1 MKISRKENISL
12 IKIKKQKIK
21 IILNIP
27 KNNECFECS
36 NLYPEFIS
44 LNNAIFLCKNCVKN
58 HIHFP
63 KYISNIFKNDL
74 NNLTLKNIQYLCCG
88 GNEKLKQFIKNEF
101 PRLKKFSYQNLYR
114 TYAMDYYRKYLE
126 YLIEGGIK
134 PIKPNKNKAYEL
146 IKINNNNIKKSKN
159 SKINENENDNIEEPI
174 LKNKRK
180 ISNIEKEKEIF
191 KLAKSSVRLK
201 PNKPNK
207 NKAYEL
213 LKTNNNKKIKNSK
226 INEIVN
232 KNDNIDET
240 ILKNENQNSN
250 TKKEKNIF
258 KFTKS
263 SGRLKPNLNIILPNF
278 NNSLNNFNTINIYNY
293 NDKIYSETYYKKR
306 FFSQIF
312 KNDNIEEI
320 NEENNLT
327 DLNNITFNKEKNLN
341 FESRKKDEKKLDT
354 NIKLIKRKDFL
365 NKQFINFN
373 NNNIY
378 EKPFFQNY
386 INTVSKGNKSKNY
399 QRGIDLSSSDI
410 KFFSNDLRDMTQKV
424 NNSNTR
430 NNVSNKNVLSSN
442 KIFRKKTV
450 GNSFSINYK
459 NHEKTTTNNSKE
471 ENELNTK
478 ELIKFRNSNKYSLKN
493 KLIEEFQMNDDI
505 EEKGKIK
512 VNRQINK
519 NRKRN
524 SLSGTII
531 NNQYDKNEII
541 KDLIKERN
549 HKKKFD
555 KIQKSKIFE
564 RIRRVTSNQKE
575 KKINYSEK
583 DISEFD
589 SQQLDNNKEKEYKI
603 NKENKSSLLIK
614 DMINRPS
621 NIKKN
626 ILEIIKSN
634 NLSNLIISP
643 NAKKLSHVLTE
654 PKFLTKKDFT
664 NNLPIK
670 ELYQRK
676 KEE

>member
-146 IKINNNNIKKSKN
+146 
-159 SKINENENDNIEEPI
+159 
-174 LKNKRK
+174 
-180 ISNIEKEKEIF
+180 
-191 KLAKSSVRLK
+191 
-201 PNKPNK
+201 
-207 NKAYEL
+207 
-213 LKTNNNKKIKNSK
+213 LKTNNNKKIKNCK

-232 KNDNIDET
+232 KNDNIDEI

-258 KFTKS
+258 KLTKS

-471 ENELNTK
+471 ENEFNTK

-493 KLIEEFQMNDDI
+493 KLIEEFQMNDNI
-505 EEKGKIK
+505 EGKEKIK

-531 NNQYDKNEII
+531 DNQYDKNEII

-603 NKENKSSLLIK
+603 NKEKKIK
-614 DMINRPS
+614 VPC
-621 NIKKN
+621 
-626 ILEIIKSN
+626 
-634 NLSNLIISP
+634 
-643 NAKKLSHVLTE
+643 
-654 PKFLTKKDFT
+654 
-664 NNLPIK
+664 
-670 ELYQRK
+670 
-676 KEE
+676 

>member
-58 HIHFP
+58 HTHFP

-146 IKINNNNIKKSKN
+146 IK
-159 SKINENENDNIEEPI
+159 
-174 LKNKRK
+174 
-180 ISNIEKEKEIF
+180 
-191 KLAKSSVRLK
+191 
-201 PNKPNK
+201 
-207 NKAYEL
+207 
-213 LKTNNNKKIKNSK
+213 TNNNKKIKNTK

-232 KNDNIDET
+232 KNDNIDEI

-258 KFTKS
+258 KLTKS

-312 KNDNIEEI
+312 RNDNIEEI

-341 FESRKKDEKKLDT
+341 FENRKKEERKLDT

-430 NNVSNKNVLSSN
+430 NNVSNTNVLSSN

-471 ENELNTK
+471 ENEFNTK

-493 KLIEEFQMNDDI
+493 KLIEEFQMNDNI
-505 EEKGKIK
+505 EGKEKIK

-519 NRKRN
+519 NRKRY

-634 NLSNLIISP
+634 NLSNIIISP

-654 PKFLTKKDFT
+654 PKFLTKKNFT

>member
-146 IKINNNNIKKSKN
+146 
-159 SKINENENDNIEEPI
+159 
-174 LKNKRK
+174 
-180 ISNIEKEKEIF
+180 
-191 KLAKSSVRLK
+191 
-201 PNKPNK
+201 
-207 NKAYEL
+207 
-213 LKTNNNKKIKNSK
+213 LKTNNNKKIKNIK
-226 INEIVN
+226 INEIIN
-232 KNDNIDET
+232 KNDNINET

-258 KFTKS
+258 KLTKS

-471 ENELNTK
+471 ENEFNTK

-493 KLIEEFQMNDDI
+493 KLIEEIQMNDNI
-505 EEKGKIK
+505 EGKEKIK

-531 NNQYDKNEII
+531 DNQYDKNEII

>member
-146 IKINNNNIKKSKN
+146 
-159 SKINENENDNIEEPI
+159 
-174 LKNKRK
+174 
-180 ISNIEKEKEIF
+180 
-191 KLAKSSVRLK
+191 
-201 PNKPNK
+201 
-207 NKAYEL
+207 
-213 LKTNNNKKIKNSK
+213 LKTNNNKKIKNTK

-232 KNDNIDET
+232 KNDNIDEI

-258 KFTKS
+258 KLTKS

-341 FESRKKDEKKLDT
+341 FENRKKEERKLDT

-493 KLIEEFQMNDDI
+493 KLIEEFQMNDNI
-505 EEKGKIK
+505 EGKEKIK

-531 NNQYDKNEII
+531 DNQYDKNEII

-589 SQQLDNNKEKEYKI
+589 SQQIENNKEKEYKI

-634 NLSNLIISP
+634 NLSNIIISP

-654 PKFLTKKDFT
+654 PKFLTKKNFT

>member
-146 IKINNNNIKKSKN
+146 
-159 SKINENENDNIEEPI
+159 
-174 LKNKRK
+174 
-180 ISNIEKEKEIF
+180 
-191 KLAKSSVRLK
+191 
-201 PNKPNK
+201 
-207 NKAYEL
+207 

-232 KNDNIDET
+232 KNDNINET

-258 KFTKS
+258 KLTKS

-341 FESRKKDEKKLDT
+341 FENRKKEERKLDT

-493 KLIEEFQMNDDI
+493 KLIEEFQMNDNI
-505 EEKGKIK
+505 EGKEKIK

-531 NNQYDKNEII
+531 DNQYDKNEII

-589 SQQLDNNKEKEYKI
+589 SQQIENNKEKEYKI

-654 PKFLTKKDFT
+654 TKFLTKKDFT

>member
-146 IKINNNNIKKSKN
+146 
-159 SKINENENDNIEEPI
+159 
-174 LKNKRK
+174 
-180 ISNIEKEKEIF
+180 
-191 KLAKSSVRLK
+191 
-201 PNKPNK
+201 
-207 NKAYEL
+207 
-213 LKTNNNKKIKNSK
+213 LKTNNNKKIKNTK

-232 KNDNIDET
+232 KNDNIDEI

-258 KFTKS
+258 KLTKS

-459 NHEKTTTNNSKE
+459 NHEKTTTNNFKE

-493 KLIEEFQMNDDI
+493 KLIEEFQMNDNI
-505 EEKGKIK
+505 EGKEKIK

-531 NNQYDKNEII
+531 NNQYDRI
-541 KDLIKERN
+541 KFPSE
-549 HKKKFD
+549 
-555 KIQKSKIFE
+555 
-564 RIRRVTSNQKE
+564 
-575 KKINYSEK
+575 INY
-583 DISEFD
+583 
-589 SQQLDNNKEKEYKI
+589 
-603 NKENKSSLLIK
+603 
-614 DMINRPS
+614 
-621 NIKKN
+621 
-626 ILEIIKSN
+626 
-634 NLSNLIISP
+634 
-643 NAKKLSHVLTE
+643 
-654 PKFLTKKDFT
+654 
-664 NNLPIK
+664 
-670 ELYQRK
+670 
-676 KEE
+676 

>member
-146 IKINNNNIKKSKN
+146 
-159 SKINENENDNIEEPI
+159 
-174 LKNKRK
+174 
-180 ISNIEKEKEIF
+180 
-191 KLAKSSVRLK
+191 
-201 PNKPNK
+201 
-207 NKAYEL
+207 
-213 LKTNNNKKIKNSK
+213 LKTNNNKKIKNTK
-226 INEIVN
+226 IKEIVN
-232 KNDNIDET
+232 KNDNIDEI

-258 KFTKS
+258 KLAKS

-341 FESRKKDEKKLDT
+341 FENRKKNEKKLDT

-410 KFFSNDLRDMTQKV
+410 KFFSNDLRDMTQKM

-471 ENELNTK
+471 ENEFNTK

-493 KLIEEFQMNDDI
+493 KLIEEFQMNDNI
-505 EEKGKIK
+505 EGKEKIK

-531 NNQYDKNEII
+531 DNQYDKNEII

-589 SQQLDNNKEKEYKI
+589 SQQIDNNKEKEYKI

>member
-146 IKINNNNIKKSKN
+146 IKINNN
-159 SKINENENDNIEEPI
+159 
-174 LKNKRK
+174 
-180 ISNIEKEKEIF
+180 
-191 KLAKSSVRLK
+191 
-201 PNKPNK
+201 
-207 NKAYEL
+207 
-213 LKTNNNKKIKNSK
+213 KKIKNNK
-226 INEIVN
+226 INNNEN
-232 KNDNIDET
+232 KNDNIDEP
-240 ILKNENQNSN
+240 ILKNKSQNSDI
-250 TKKEKNIF
+250 KKEKNIF
-258 KFTKS
+258 KLTKS

-493 KLIEEFQMNDDI
+493 KLIEEFQMNDNI

-519 NRKRN
+519 NRKRY

-589 SQQLDNNKEKEYKI
+589 SQQIDNNKEKEYKI

-634 NLSNLIISP
+634 NLSNIIISP

>member
-134 PIKPNKNKAYEL
+134 P
-146 IKINNNNIKKSKN
+146 
-159 SKINENENDNIEEPI
+159 
-174 LKNKRK
+174 
-180 ISNIEKEKEIF
+180 
-191 KLAKSSVRLK
+191 
-201 PNKPNK
+201 NKPNK

-258 KFTKS
+258 KLTKS

-312 KNDNIEEI
+312 RNDNIEEI

-493 KLIEEFQMNDDI
+493 KLIEEFQMNDNI

-531 NNQYDKNEII
+531 DNQYDKNEII

-634 NLSNLIISP
+634 NLSNIIISP

-654 PKFLTKKDFT
+654 PKFLTKKNFT

>member
-146 IKINNNNIKKSKN
+146 
-159 SKINENENDNIEEPI
+159 
-174 LKNKRK
+174 
-180 ISNIEKEKEIF
+180 
-191 KLAKSSVRLK
+191 
-201 PNKPNK
+201 
-207 NKAYEL
+207 

-258 KFTKS
+258 KLTKS

-341 FESRKKDEKKLDT
+341 FESRKKNEKKLDT

-493 KLIEEFQMNDDI
+493 KLIEEFQMNDNI
-505 EEKGKIK
+505 EGKEKIK
-512 VNRQINK
+512 VNRRINK
-519 NRKRN
+519 NRKRY

-531 NNQYDKNEII
+531 DNQYDKNEII

>member
-146 IKINNNNIKKSKN
+146 
-159 SKINENENDNIEEPI
+159 
-174 LKNKRK
+174 
-180 ISNIEKEKEIF
+180 
-191 KLAKSSVRLK
+191 
-201 PNKPNK
+201 
-207 NKAYEL
+207 

-258 KFTKS
+258 KLTKS

-341 FESRKKDEKKLDT
+341 FENRKKEERKLDT

-471 ENELNTK
+471 ENEFNTK

-493 KLIEEFQMNDDI
+493 KLIEEFQMNDNI
-505 EEKGKIK
+505 EGKEKIK

-676 KEE
+676 KED

>member
-36 NLYPEFIS
+36 NLNPEFIS

-146 IKINNNNIKKSKN
+146 
-159 SKINENENDNIEEPI
+159 
-174 LKNKRK
+174 
-180 ISNIEKEKEIF
+180 
-191 KLAKSSVRLK
+191 
-201 PNKPNK
+201 
-207 NKAYEL
+207 

-258 KFTKS
+258 KLTKS

-341 FESRKKDEKKLDT
+341 FENRKKEERKLDT

-519 NRKRN
+519 NRKRY

-531 NNQYDKNEII
+531 NNNQYDKNEII

-589 SQQLDNNKEKEYKI
+589 SQQIDNNKEKEYKI

-634 NLSNLIISP
+634 NLSNIIISP

-654 PKFLTKKDFT
+654 PKFLTKKNFT

>member
-44 LNNAIFLCKNCVKN
+44 LNNAIFLCKNCIKN

-146 IKINNNNIKKSKN
+146 IKINNNNTKKSKN
-159 SKINENENDNIEEPI
+159 N
-174 LKNKRK
+174 
-180 ISNIEKEKEIF
+180 
-191 KLAKSSVRLK
+191 
-201 PNKPNK
+201 
-207 NKAYEL
+207 
-213 LKTNNNKKIKNSK
+213 K

-232 KNDNIDET
+232 KNDNIDEI

-258 KFTKS
+258 KLTKS

-341 FESRKKDEKKLDT
+341 FESRKKNEKKLDT

-493 KLIEEFQMNDDI
+493 KLIEEFQMNDNI
-505 EEKGKIK
+505 EGKEKIK

-564 RIRRVTSNQKE
+564 RIRRVTSNQKD

-589 SQQLDNNKEKEYKI
+589 SQQIENNKEKEYKI

-634 NLSNLIISP
+634 NLSNIIISP

-654 PKFLTKKDFT
+654 PKFITKKDFT

>member
-146 IKINNNNIKKSKN
+146 
-159 SKINENENDNIEEPI
+159 
-174 LKNKRK
+174 
-180 ISNIEKEKEIF
+180 
-191 KLAKSSVRLK
+191 
-201 PNKPNK
+201 
-207 NKAYEL
+207 

-258 KFTKS
+258 KLTKS

-312 KNDNIEEI
+312 RNDNIEEI

-341 FESRKKDEKKLDT
+341 FESRKKDEKKLGT

-493 KLIEEFQMNDDI
+493 KLIEEFQMNDNI

-519 NRKRN
+519 NRKRY

-589 SQQLDNNKEKEYKI
+589 SQQIDNNKEKEYKI

>member
-12 IKIKKQKIK
+12 IKIKKQKIN

-36 NLYPEFIS
+36 DLNPEFIS
-44 LNNAIFLCKNCVKN
+44 LNNAIFLCKNCIKN

-146 IKINNNNIKKSKN
+146 
-159 SKINENENDNIEEPI
+159 
-174 LKNKRK
+174 
-180 ISNIEKEKEIF
+180 
-191 KLAKSSVRLK
+191 
-201 PNKPNK
+201 
-207 NKAYEL
+207 
-213 LKTNNNKKIKNSK
+213 LKTNKNKKIKNTK

-232 KNDNIDET
+232 KNDNIDEI

-258 KFTKS
+258 KLTKS

-312 KNDNIEEI
+312 RNDNIEEI

-341 FESRKKDEKKLDT
+341 FENRKKEERKLDT

-471 ENELNTK
+471 ENEFNTK
-478 ELIKFRNSNKYSLKN
+478 ELIKFRNSNKYSLNN
-493 KLIEEFQMNDDI
+493 KLIEEFQMNDHI
-505 EEKGKIK
+505 EGKEKIK

-531 NNQYDKNEII
+531 DNQYDKNEII

-589 SQQLDNNKEKEYKI
+589 SQQIENNKEKEYKI

-634 NLSNLIISP
+634 NLSNIIISP

-654 PKFLTKKDFT
+654 PKFLKKKNFT

>member
-146 IKINNNNIKKSKN
+146 
-159 SKINENENDNIEEPI
+159 
-174 LKNKRK
+174 
-180 ISNIEKEKEIF
+180 
-191 KLAKSSVRLK
+191 
-201 PNKPNK
+201 
-207 NKAYEL
+207 
-213 LKTNNNKKIKNSK
+213 LKTNNNKKIKNCK

-232 KNDNIDET
+232 KNDNIDEI

-258 KFTKS
+258 KLTKS

-471 ENELNTK
+471 ENEFNTK

-493 KLIEEFQMNDDI
+493 KLIEEFQMNDNI

-589 SQQLDNNKEKEYKI
+589 SQQIENNKEKEYKI

-634 NLSNLIISP
+634 NLSNIIISP

-654 PKFLTKKDFT
+654 PKFLTKKNFT

>member
-146 IKINNNNIKKSKN
+146 
-159 SKINENENDNIEEPI
+159 
-174 LKNKRK
+174 
-180 ISNIEKEKEIF
+180 
-191 KLAKSSVRLK
+191 
-201 PNKPNK
+201 
-207 NKAYEL
+207 
-213 LKTNNNKKIKNSK
+213 LKTNNNKKIKNCK

-531 NNQYDKNEII
+531 DNQYDKNEII

-589 SQQLDNNKEKEYKI
+589 SQQIDNNKEKEYKI

-634 NLSNLIISP
+634 NLSNIIISP

-654 PKFLTKKDFT
+654 PKFLTKKNFT
-664 NNLPIK
+664 DNLPIK

>member
-146 IKINNNNIKKSKN
+146 
-159 SKINENENDNIEEPI
+159 
-174 LKNKRK
+174 
-180 ISNIEKEKEIF
+180 
-191 KLAKSSVRLK
+191 
-201 PNKPNK
+201 
-207 NKAYEL
+207 
-213 LKTNNNKKIKNSK
+213 LKTNNNKKIKNCK

-258 KFTKS
+258 KLTKS

-341 FESRKKDEKKLDT
+341 FESRKKNEKKLDT

-471 ENELNTK
+471 ENEFNTK

-493 KLIEEFQMNDDI
+493 KLIEEFQMNDNI
-505 EEKGKIK
+505 EGKEKIK

-531 NNQYDKNEII
+531 DNQYDKNEII

-589 SQQLDNNKEKEYKI
+589 SQQIESNKEKEYKI

-634 NLSNLIISP
+634 NLSNIIISP

>member
-146 IKINNNNIKKSKN
+146 
-159 SKINENENDNIEEPI
+159 
-174 LKNKRK
+174 
-180 ISNIEKEKEIF
+180 
-191 KLAKSSVRLK
+191 
-201 PNKPNK
+201 
-207 NKAYEL
+207 
-213 LKTNNNKKIKNSK
+213 LKTNNNKKIKNTK

-232 KNDNIDET
+232 KNDNIDEI

-258 KFTKS
+258 KLTKS

-493 KLIEEFQMNDDI
+493 KLIEEFQMNDNI
-505 EEKGKIK
+505 EGKEKIK

-589 SQQLDNNKEKEYKI
+589 SQQIENNKEKEYKI

-634 NLSNLIISP
+634 NLSNIIISP

-654 PKFLTKKDFT
+654 PKFLTKKNFT